1 MKVSDVF
8 DWRVFAGAFCVGI
21 IIVYLTAPPRKI
33 IYRFPSPENVGVF
46 TYTAED
52 GTCYKYGAERVKC
65 VDYPEG
71 QVREQPFQ
79 SRNVEELTKKEM

>member
-21 IIVYLTAPPRKI
+21 ILVYLTAPPRKI

-46 TYTAED
+46 TYTADD

-65 VDYPEG
+65 VDFPEA
-71 QVREQPFQ
+71 QVREQPFE
-79 SRNVEELTKKEM
+79 RKDAIGVLP